1 MVEVKNGNFV
11 INGRDTFLFGGEIHY
26 FRVPRQDWENR
37 IIRAKQA
44 GANLVSSYIPWLIH
58 EYEEGDID
66 LEGRRRP
73 ENDLGAFLQLIKKHH
88 MYCILRPGPYIMTGF
103 ILLIPS
109 PWPKIGRERIIR
121 PAAFI
126 CWMRII

>member
-11 INGRDTFLFGGEIHY
+11 INGRNTFLFGGEIHY

-66 LEGRRRP
+66 LEGRKRP
-73 ENDLGAFLQLIKKHH
+73 ENDLGAFLQLI
-88 MYCILRPGPYIMTGF
+88 
-103 ILLIPS
+103 
-109 PWPKIGRERIIR
+109 
-121 PAAFI
+121 
-126 CWMRII
+126 

>member
-58 EYEEGDID
+58 E
-66 LEGRRRP
+66 
-73 ENDLGAFLQLIKKHH
+73 
-88 MYCILRPGPYIMTGF
+88 
-103 ILLIPS
+103 
-109 PWPKIGRERIIR
+109 
-121 PAAFI
+121 
-126 CWMRII
+126 